1 MQSSFH
7 IWQKQYGTT
16 VQYTQIEI
24 NDYSVKINILS
35 KKNSVKS
42 VTKKEVL
49 LRKFG
54 TENYHDDVVMICFL
68 IFLNT
73 YFKKFDKIP
82 NFFGAVYIIIAD

>member
-49 LRKFG
+49 LRRFG
-54 TENYHDDVVMICFL
+54 TENYHDDVMIFFL
-68 IFLNT
+68 IFLNICLKDIFQILRALGT
-73 YFKKFDKIP
+73 T
-82 NFFGAVYIIIAD
+82 FFA

>member
-24 NDYSVKINILS
+24 NDYSVKINISS

-49 LRKFG
+49 LRRFG
-54 TENYHDDVVMICFL
+54 TENYHDEAVVRISLFLL
-68 IFLNT
+68 IFQ
-73 YFKKFDKIP
+73 KIRQYP
-82 NFFGAVYIIIAD
+82 

>member
-1 MQSSFH
+1 MRSSFH

-24 NDYSVKINILS
+24 NDYSVKINISS

-49 LRKFG
+49 ISRFG
-54 TENYHDDVVMICFL
+54 TEDYHDDVVVIFFL
-68 IFLNT
+68 IFLNISKNST
-73 YFKKFDKIP
+73 ISLTFLAQCILY
-82 NFFGAVYIIIAD
+82 

>member
-54 TENYHDDVVMICFL
+54 TENYHDDVVMIFFLFFL
-68 IFLNT
+68 IFQ
-73 YFKKFDKIP
+73 KIRQNP
-82 NFFGAVYIIIAD
+82 